1 MLTNL
6 SNELQHKNVTRRAVA
21 KMLGLSE
28 KSIVNKM
35 NGTSE
40 FTIGEALMIRRE
52 ILPEFTFDYLFTD
65 DQSA

>member
-6 SNELQHKNVTRRAVA
+6 SNELQHKNVTQRAVA

-28 KSIVNKM
+28 KSMVNKM

-65 DQSA
+65 DRSA

>member
-6 SNELQHKNVTRRAVA
+6 SNELQHKNVTQRAVA

-28 KSIVNKM
+28 KSMVNKM

>member
-6 SNELQHKNVTRRAVA
+6 SNELQHKNVTQRAVA